1 MRILSL
7 PLLHPHRDIRGRI
20 DRRRADTSRRSF
32 LPTGGRTAATSRAI
46 LCPSLYTVVDPHRR
60 TRRRRRRHSAKML
73 ITLVRDSVMQC
84 FCHSCKAPMSL
95 VGEFLPRRSMLPFA
109 YIYIHIYL
117 VAVVARPL
125 LEDNNW
131 RVLCARVVCCK
142 RSREGGK

>member
-1 MRILSL
+1 MGQAKKKPRHPLTASMRILSI

-95 VGEFLPRRSMLPFA
+95 VGEFLPPSIDAAFRVHI
-109 YIYIHIYL
+109 YIYT
-117 VAVVARPL
+117 
-125 LEDNNW
+125 
-131 RVLCARVVCCK
+131 
-142 RSREGGK
+142 